1 MCTAHGPQ
9 REPRANGYTASPTY
23 PRHPIGTGFGPFYI
37 TYESSSTLIGP
48 GVLAFECDPLGH
60 HAPWPLVHSTWAF
73 QRSRANGYNF
83 APRYPSHIDEHGF
96 GIFDIFRGD
105 S

>member
-48 GVLAFECDPLGH
+48 GVLAFEYDHLGH
-60 HAPWPLVHSTWAF
+60 HASSLPIFWAGPKSKVSR
-73 QRSRANGYNF
+73 QRL
-83 APRYPSHIDEHGF
+83 
-96 GIFDIFRGD
+96 
-105 S
+105 